1 MALHLIKM
9 AAGIGTIEELEAR
22 QNMGRRQARELVH
35 VTRFFPKR
43 RDEILM
49 PSGENG
55 SLYWVFQGH
64 VQARQEIADF
74 SEVQAET
81 GLVRCGIVLEGPL
94 IPVER
99 LRHRAFQGWRYLDP
113 AAAPRDL
120 AGRGALYRNM
130 PAGMRRE
137 LEELCLI

>member
-1 MALHLIKM
+1 MTLHLIKM
-9 AAGIGTIEELEAR
+9 AAGIGSIEELETR
-22 QNMGRRQARELVH
+22 QHQLRCQSHELVH

-43 RDEILM
+43 RDEILL
-49 PSGENG
+49 PNGKNG

-74 SEVQAET
+74 SEVQGET
-81 GLVRCGIVLEGPL
+81 GFVRCGIVLKGPL
-94 IPVER
+94 ISVER

-113 AAAPRDL
+113 TAAPRDL
-120 AGRGALYRNM
+120 AERGETYGDM
-130 PAGMRRE
+130 PDGMRRD